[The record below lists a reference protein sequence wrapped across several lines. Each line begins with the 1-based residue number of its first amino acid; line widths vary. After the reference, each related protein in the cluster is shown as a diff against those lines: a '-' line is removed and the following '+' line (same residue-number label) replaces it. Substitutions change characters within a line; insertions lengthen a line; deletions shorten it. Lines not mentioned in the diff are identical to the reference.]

1 MYATLNFETKGTK
14 AIEVTLV
21 PSDHSPFFVIELRD
35 DGGLTTIMFSPD
47 QLSQIITAA
56 TAAYTEWQ
64 PPVAEAEVV
73 ELPKCSTCEK
83 RIAPCLYLEDEGR
96 YDWAHVGNYGSRW
109 GCGRSNDADGF
120 GEFANL
126 DGVETCTDFA
136 KAHPELVV
144 E

>member
-1 MYATLNFETKGTK
+1 MYASLNFITKGTSR
-14 AIEVTLV
+14 IEVTLV
-21 PSDHSPFFVIELRD
+21 SRLDDPFFAIELRD
-35 DGGLTTIMFSPD
+35 DGGLTSLMVSPD

-56 TAAYTEWQ
+56 TAEYSKWL
-64 PPVAEAEVV
+64 PPVEEAELV

-96 YDWAHVGNYGSRW
+96 YDWAHVGIYGSRW
-109 GCGRSNDADGF
+109 GCGWSNDADGF
-120 GEFANL
+120 GDFANL

-136 KAHPELVV
+136 KAPPELVV